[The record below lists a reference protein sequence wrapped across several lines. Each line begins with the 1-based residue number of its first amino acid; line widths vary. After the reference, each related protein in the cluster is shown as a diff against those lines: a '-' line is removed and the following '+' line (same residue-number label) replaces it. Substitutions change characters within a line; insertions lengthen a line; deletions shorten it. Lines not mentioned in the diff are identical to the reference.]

1 MFLFLSV
8 EYKYMPDFYQNQ
20 ALHQLPKYTADM
32 APKRPIEDDAVAPQ
46 SKKHRTGFKV
56 GPDNLPDGTYRRKG
70 KRTRSLHQ
78 D

>member
-46 SKKHRTGFKV
+46 SKKHQT
-56 GPDNLPDGTYRRKG
+56 TYQTEHTEG
-70 KRTRSLHQ
+70 KASARDLCTKTKS
-78 D
+78 